1 MPSHEV
7 RPCAEMPWKVVIVG
21 GFGCVGRQ
29 IARDL
34 CRHLGDEV
42 EITLAGRHPDSAFA
56 ESLKCRTLKLDVS
69 DACAAALVAGF
80 DFVVNAAGPTR
91 LLGAR
96 VAALCIEA
104 GVSCLD
110 INDAIDATVELLAL
124 HDEARARGV
133 DLFTGFGLLPGL
145 STLLLLRLL
154 EQQPAADDGCR
165 VRLYMGA
172 KTAGGPASSHVLS
185 AAFRQRVACV
195 EGGTTAWR
203 NAVWSG
209 SGSRYRFPGMPAPVG
224 TLPFSSPEAVTVPLY
239 AAVGSVPTL
248 DVRYHVQFLPTA
260 MARLGA
266 LLARCGCGWWGDR
279 ALARLMRASAPSA
292 ARRRKSSALTSLV
305 AERGKA
311 QCQALTGEYPA
322 PALTAAF
329 ASAATLRI
337 LRDEITAGGGV
348 WPFESVYARLPG
360 LAKDLATRGIIITD
374 GPEWEASSPADGTPQ
389 GLRNFGRCWYDAE
402 VPHEIQA
409 RQLYLLRSSEL
420 WSALRS
426 VVGRL
431 RRPVV
436 MLGFVRR
443 WRKAYIETRNFLI
456 RNTGRPSRAIARD
469 MAMFAAGY
477 GLSREL
483 LGRERAYALYRAM
496 FLDTGA
502 MEMNWLWP
510 SSTVFAVQPDAK
522 RIFLIYVAGYF
533 EAYRRLGIYQFS
545 QAGDAAR
552 LELTVTRCLLSE
564 IFAEHGVAELA
575 SLIRQMEI
583 AAIDRHAKRLGCEV
597 AWTPDE
603 SGALGSLTL
612 TTRAEECMEVL

>member
-1 MPSHEV
+1 MPSHEA
-7 RPCAEMPWKVVIVG
+7 RPRAEMPWKIVILG

-34 CRHLGDEV
+34 RRHLGGDA

-69 DACAAALVAGF
+69 DAGAAALLAGF
-80 DFVVNAAGPTR
+80 DFAVSAAGPTK
-91 LLGAR
+91 LLGPR
-96 VAALCIEA
+96 IAALCIEA

-110 INDAIDATVELLAL
+110 INDSIDATVELLAL

-133 DLFTGFGLLPGL
+133 DLFTGFGLMPGL
-145 STLLLLRLL
+145 SSLLLLRLL
-154 EQQPAADDGCR
+154 EQQPAAGDGCR

-185 AAFRQRVACV
+185 AGFRQRVACV
-195 EGGTTAWR
+195 EEGATAWR

-209 SGSRYRFPGMPAPVG
+209 SGSRYRFPGLPAPVE
-224 TLPFSSPEAVTVPLY
+224 TLPFSSPEAVTVPLHV
-239 AAVGSVPTL
+239 AVGSVPTL

-266 LLARCGCGWWGDR
+266 LLARCGCRWGDR
-279 ALARLMRASAPSA
+279 ALARLMTASAPSA

-305 AERGKA
+305 AERGKE
-311 QCQALTGEYPA
+311 QCQALAGEYPA

-360 LAKDLATRGIIITD
+360 LAQDLATRGIIITD
-374 GPEWEASSPADGTPQ
+374 VPEWEASSPADGTPQ

-402 VPHEIQA
+402 VPYEIQA
-409 RQLYLLRSSEL
+409 RQLHLLRSSEL
-420 WSALRS
+420 WSALNSAVSRQ
-426 VVGRL
+426 
-431 RRPVV
+431 RRPLV

-443 WRKAYIETRNFLI
+443 WRKAYIETRDFLI
-456 RNTGRPSRAIARD
+456 RTTGRPARAIARD

-477 GLSREL
+477 GLCREL
-483 LGRERAYALYRAM
+483 LGRERAYALYKTM
-496 FLDTGA
+496 FLDTGVV
-502 MEMNWLWP
+502 EMNWLWP
-510 SSTVFAVQPDAK
+510 SPSVFAAQPDAK
-522 RIFLIYVAGYF
+522 RMFLIYVASYF
-533 EAYRRLGIYQFS
+533 EAYRRLGIYQLS

-552 LELTVTRCLLSE
+552 LELTVTRCLFSE
-564 IFAEHGVAELA
+564 IFAERGVAELA

-583 AAIDRHAKRLGCEV
+583 AAIDRRAKRLGCEV

-603 SGALGSLTL
+603 NATTGSLTL
-612 TTRAEECMEVL
+612 TACTKECTEAL